1 MSMVKEAFRI
11 LRGWNVLQSW
21 EYQKSRFRIKHT
33 EYKMPVD
40 YSSGDIKWL
49 LRYLGVELI
58 RVSGLTL
65 AFPGDTVSNPK
76 FTLFIC

>member
-1 MSMVKEAFRI
+1 MECFR
-11 LRGWNVLQSW
+11 QSW

-49 LRYLGVELI
+49 LRCLGVELI
-58 RVSGLTL
+58 RVTGLTL

-76 FTLFIC
+76 FKLFIC